1 MRLPILSNMLNLGIT
16 NPLGA
21 SSLRITSRNGVEVI
35 LCITYKV
42 KDSTMYVIKGD
53 LSTIASFL
61 NDIRLC
67 HAHIELVDSHS

>member
-21 SSLRITSRNGVEVI
+21 FSLRITSRNGVEVI

-42 KDSTMYVIKGD
+42 KGSTMYVIKED
-53 LSTIASFL
+53 LSTIAWWVLTRSSM
-61 NDIRLC
+61 
-67 HAHIELVDSHS
+67 ELGSVMLT